1 MGLTRTVLKRPVTT
15 LIVVLC
21 LIVFGFTSVT
31 TNKLELM
38 SALEMPMLI
47 VSAIYPG
54 ASPED
59 VEALVVK
66 PIEDEVGVLSGVET
80 IASTSSENY
89 GMLILS
95 YEYGTNLDDAYN
107 DLKKKIDALVPDL
120 PEDVGTPTIIE
131 LDINAMTSLTFAVN
145 NDTVGNLYNYVD
157 NTIVPQ
163 IEKLGCV
170 ANVDVSGGQ
179 AEYIRVE
186 LIPEKLS
193 QYRMSMTSL
202 VTALASADFTMPL
215 GSTIVGGRELSVTS
229 GNDYDTMQL
238 LKSIPITLGN
248 GNIIYIEDIANVYMA
263 LEDQTSIGR
272 YNGSDTISVGVNK
285 NQDSTDIEVSNEV
298 MKVLKEMQEEDPN
311 LHVEIINDS
320 SLLIR
325 QSIETVMQTMVTAV
339 LVAMVI
345 IFIFLGD
352 IKASLIVGTSIP
364 ISILSTLIA
373 VKVAG
378 FSLNIITLGSMV
390 VGIGMMVDNS
400 IVVLESCFRCTDH
413 EKNEGFLGA
422 RKAALEGAN
431 TVFQSVLGGTV
442 TTCVVFLPL
451 AFMEGLS
458 GQLFKPLGFSLVFGM
473 TASLLSA
480 ISIVPLCYAFYR
492 PKEKEQAPVSRLMVK
507 VQEGYRVLIRKLLK
521 HKAMVMFTSVGLLA
535 LSLFLA
541 TQIGMELMP
550 MTDDGIIAI
559 NMEVQPGLTIEN
571 INKIA
576 VRAEEYVSAD
586 EDVESY
592 LVSYGGSGLSLM
604 GGSGLTLTA
613 YLKDD
618 RSRETSEVLKEW
630 EQEMFT
636 WTDCVVSLSEQ
647 SSLGSMEMLASD
659 EIEIILLSTN
669 YEHLK
674 DISDEIVAKL
684 RAREDTAH
692 IRSTMDNDAP
702 LVKLLIDPV
711 KATAEGVSPVQVAG
725 QVYMMLSGTEART
738 MNVDGNDVSVMVEY
752 PKGEYDTID
761 ELQGIVV
768 YSTTGKAVALSD
780 IAEIRF
786 EDSPSSVAKTDKQY
800 QVTISGSLNDL
811 ATGTTL
817 DEIQKTIVEPYL
829 SSDVKVNNN
838 TMTEMMN
845 EEFGSLYYAIGY
857 AVFLVF
863 VVMASQFESPKFSI
877 MVMTTIPFAL
887 IGSFGLLWLVNVKYS
902 MPTLFGFMI
911 LVGTVVNNGIL
922 YVDTVNQYRETMKL
936 DDALVEA
943 GATRLRPILMTT
955 LTTVVALVPLALGIG
970 QAGQMMQGLALVD
983 MGGLIASTVLALLM
997 LPIYY
1002 KVMEG
1007 KSKEQP
1013 LEGEF

>member
-1 MGLTRTVLKRPVTT
+1 MGLTKTVLKRPVTT

-47 VSAIYPG
+47 VTAIYPG

-80 IASTSSENY
+80 ISSTSSENF

-107 DLKKKIDALVPDL
+107 DLKKKMDALTPDL

-131 LDINAMTSLTFAVN
+131 LDINAITSLTFAVN
-145 NDTVGNLYNYVD
+145 NDSVGNLYNYVD

-170 ANVDVSGGQ
+170 ANVDVAGGQ

-186 LIPEKLS
+186 LIPEKLA
-193 QYRMSMTSL
+193 QYRMSMTS
-202 VTALASADFTMPL
+202 VATALASADFTMPL
-215 GSTIVGGRELSVTS
+215 GSTIVGGRELSVST

-248 GNIIYIEDIANVYMA
+248 GNIIYMEDIANIYMA

-298 MKVLKEMQEEDPN
+298 MRVLNEMQEEDPN
-311 LHVEIINDS
+311 LNIEIINDN

-325 QSIETVMQTMVTAV
+325 NSIETVMETMVTAV
-339 LVAMVI
+339 LVAMTI

-400 IVVLESCFRCTDH
+400 IVVLESCFRCTD
-413 EKNEGFLGA
+413 KGGFLEIK
-422 RKAALEGAN
+422 KAAINGAGL
-431 TVFQSVLGGTV
+431 VFQSVLGGTM

-451 AFMEGLS
+451 AFMQGLS

-473 TASLLSA
+473 VASLLSA

-507 VQEGYRVLIRKLLK
+507 VQDGYRVLIRKLLA
-521 HKAMVMFTSVGLLA
+521 HKRAVMLTSVGLLVF
-535 LSLFLA
+535 SIFLG

-559 NMEVQPGLTIEN
+559 SIDVQPGLTVEK
-571 INKIA
+571 INTIA
-576 VRAEEYVSAD
+576 LRAEEYVAAD

-592 LVSYGGSGLSLM
+592 LVSYGGSGLSM
-604 GGSGLTLTA
+604 TGGNGLSLTA
-613 YLKDD
+613 YLKED
-618 RSRETSEVLKEW
+618 RKRETSEVLKEW
-630 EQEMFT
+630 ENEMFT
-636 WTDCVVSLSEQ
+636 WTDCVVSLTEQ
-647 SSLGSMEMLASD
+647 SSMGSMEMLASD
-659 EIEIILLSTN
+659 EIEIILLGTK
-669 YEHLK
+669 YDELK
-674 DISDEIVAKL
+674 DVSDEIVEKL
-684 RAREDTAH
+684 RARKDTAH
-692 IRSTMDNDAP
+692 IHSTMDNDAP
-702 LVKLLIDPV
+702 LVKLHIDPV
-711 KATAEGVSPVQVAG
+711 KATAEGISPVQVAG
-725 QVYMMLSGTEART
+725 QVYMMLSGSEART
-738 MNVDGNDVSVMVEY
+738 MNVNGNDVSVMVEY

-761 ELQGIVV
+761 ELQGMVV
-768 YSTTGKAVALSD
+768 YSTTGSAVALSD
-780 IAEIRF
+780 IAEIGF
-786 EDSPSSVAKTDKQY
+786 EDSPRSISKTDKQY
-800 QVTISGSLNDL
+800 QVTISGSLNDQ
-811 ATGTTL
+811 ATEGTL
-817 DEIQKTIVEPYL
+817 DEIQKTIVEPFL
-829 SSDVKVNNN
+829 SSDVKLYENA
-838 TMTEMMN
+838 MTSMMN
-845 EEFGSLYYAIGY
+845 EEFSSLLYAIGY
-857 AVFLVF
+857 AIFLVF

-955 LTTVVALVPLALGIG
+955 LTTIVALVPLALGIG
-970 QAGQMMQGLALVD
+970 QASQMMQGLALVD

-997 LPIYY
+997 LPVYY

-1007 KSKEQP
+1007 KPKAVP
-1013 LEGEF
+1013 LEGEC

>member
-431 TVFQSVLGGTV
+431 TVFQSVLGGTM

-738 MNVDGNDVSVMVEY
+738 MNVNGNDVSVMVEY

>member
-1 MGLTRTVLKRPVTT
+1 MGLTKTVLKRPVTT

-31 TNKLELM
+31 SNKLELM

-47 VSAIYPG
+47 ITGIYPG

-80 IASTSSENY
+80 ITSSSSENF
-89 GMLILS
+89 GMVLLS
-95 YEYGTNLDDAYN
+95 YEYGTDLDVAYD
-107 DLKKKIDALVPDL
+107 DLKKKMDALTPNL

-131 LDINAMTSLTFAVN
+131 MDINALTSLTVAVN
-145 NDTVGNLYNYVD
+145 NDSVGNLYNYVD
-157 NTIVPQ
+157 NTIIPQ

-186 LIPEKLS
+186 LIPEKMN
-193 QYRMSMTSL
+193 QYRMNMASL
-202 VTALASADFTMPL
+202 ATALASADFTMPL
-215 GSTIVGGRELSVTS
+215 GSTIVGGRELSVTT
-229 GNDYDTMQL
+229 GNDFDTMQL

-248 GNIIYIEDIANVYMA
+248 GNIIYMEDVAKIYMA

-272 YNGSDTISVGVNK
+272 YNGSDTISIGVNK

-298 MKVLKEMQEEDPN
+298 MKVLNEMQEEDPN
-311 LHVEIINDS
+311 LHIEVINDN

-325 QSIETVMQTMVTAV
+325 NALKTVMETMVIAV

-400 IVVLESCFRCTDH
+400 IVVLESCFRCAQ
-413 EKNEGFLGA
+413 KGGFLEGK
-422 RKAALEGAN
+422 KAAIEGSGK
-431 TVFQSVLGGTV
+431 VFQSVLGGTM

-451 AFMEGLS
+451 GFMKGLS
-458 GQLFKPLGFSLVFGM
+458 GQLFQPLGFTIVFGM
-473 TASLLSA
+473 VASLLSA

-492 PKEKEQAPVSRLMVK
+492 PKEKDQTPASKMMTVL
-507 VQEGYRVLIRKLLK
+507 QDGYRSMIRKLLN
-521 HKAMVMFTSVGLLA
+521 HKAAVMATSVGLLA
-535 LSLFLA
+535 FSLFLA
-541 TQIGMELMP
+541 SQIGMELMP

-559 NMEVQPGLTIEN
+559 SIQTQPGLTIEN
-571 INKIA
+571 IDQIGR
-576 VRAEEYVSAD
+576 RAEEYIAAD

-592 LVSYGGSGLSLM
+592 LFSYGSSGLSLM
-604 GGSGLTLTA
+604 GGSGINLTA
-613 YLKDD
+613 YLKED
-618 RSRETSEVLKEW
+618 RTRKTSEVKEAW
-630 EQEMFT
+630 EDEMLT
-636 WTDCVVSLSEQ
+636 WSDCVVTLTEQ
-647 SSLGSMEMLASD
+647 SSMGSMSMLEGD
-659 EIEIILLSTN
+659 QIEIILLSTD
-669 YEHLK
+669 YDELK
-674 DISDEIVAKL
+674 DISDDIVGKL
-684 RAREDTAH
+684 RAREDTAQIH
-692 IRSTMDNDAP
+692 STMENAAP
-702 LVKLLIDPV
+702 LVKLSVDPV
-711 KATAEGVSPVQVAG
+711 KATAEGLSPVQVAG
-725 QVYMMLSGTEART
+725 QVYMMLSGTEAMT
-738 MNVDGNDVSVMVEY
+738 MNVNGNDVSVMVEY
-752 PKGEYDTID
+752 PTDEYDTID

-768 YSTTGKAVALSD
+768 YSTIGSAVALSD
-780 IAEIRF
+780 IAEVGF
-786 EDSPSSVAKTDKQY
+786 EDSPSSIAKTDKQY

-811 ATGTTL
+811 ADKNSL
-817 DEIQKTIVEPYL
+817 DDIHETIVKPYL
-829 SSDVKVNNN
+829 SSDVKEQEN
-838 TMTEMMN
+838 TMTGMMN
-845 EEFGSLYYAIGY
+845 EEFGSLYSAIGY

-863 VVMASQFESPKFSI
+863 VVMAAQFESPKFSI

-887 IGSFGLLWLVNVKYS
+887 IGSFGLLWLTGVKIS
-902 MPTLFGFMI
+902 MPALLGFMI

-922 YVDTVNQYRETMKL
+922 YVDTVNQYRETMDL
-936 DDALVEA
+936 DTALVEA

-955 LTTVVALVPLALGIG
+955 LTTVVALVPLGLGIG

-983 MGGLIASTVLALLM
+983 MGGLIASTILALLM

-1002 KVMEG
+1002 KVMNG
-1007 KSKEQP
+1007 SRKKKP